1 MKDAKAISIELV
13 RSHLLECWAKVLG
26 LAPENIRP
34 EDHFVRLGGTSL
46 LALQCATYAATAL
59 HRTFDPMLL
68 LQKPI
73 FREQV
78 ELVHGALQA
87 DDEDDLDSDSNP
99 WTELAI

>member
-1 MKDAKAISIELV
+1 MKDAEAISIDVV
-13 RSHLLECWAKVLG
+13 RSQLLESWANVLG
-26 LAPENIRP
+26 LAPESIRP

-46 LALQCATYAATAL
+46 LALQCATHAATAL

-68 LQKPI
+68 LQKPV

-78 ELVHGALQA
+78 ELVHSALQA
-87 DDEDDLDSDSNP
+87 DDEGDLDSDSIL